1 MAKTPNTSEMEI
13 VVGVDTPVTTDLMQE
28 QLNEIAKKIKI
39 KVNAEL
45 SQNALKGIQESVS
58 KATKNVQVS
67 ITPTT
72 NQQTITRNIQQAV
85 STASKTIASNPITV
99 PVKGTLISSSST
111 FLQGEL
117 SSQDLKYINSKTQT
131 TTTDMYRLDDVGK
144 LYLSG
149 QKVVEN
155 YKQQQKAVET
165 LSQKIDTYTK
175 KIEELKSKNAS
186 LIAGSR
192 ELQQIVSKLNT
203 YPAQLQS
210 EEGLALRVK
219 RYEELQR
226 GIAKIKNTQANNS
239 NIANQ
244 EKAITQLTSKYA
256 TLQQTLQSTT
266 KVSVTRGEQSAVDKL
281 NAKIQAIGKSLAV
294 VESETKNRHLVDIST
309 LKSDIEIAE
318 REITRYKTLV
328 EQINSTVTPVAL
340 GLNATGKKVL
350 ESNPNLKASFDSAF
364 KRYQN
369 LTSNPTASFATTDIQ
384 KLISDF
390 QKLKT
395 SLQGG
400 YDDIFNSKD
409 IGSISSVYDKLEEAM
424 KKYSSA
430 KQNQLSLSA
439 KNKASIDS
447 EIQKYDTLIQTY
459 ERVIQ
464 TQGQIPAREE
474 RLSSLRQTLTANR
487 DEAVNRNRN
496 NALSVIS
503 QMSRGTSMFLNDK
516 AVNKYSTLPEV
527 QQLKQQFSDI
537 RVEYEN
543 LRNQL
548 QSGSLSAD
556 GLIQINNQLLQLRER
571 FLSVSSAGETL
582 KTKLRASSETFIDL
596 QYKIQQAQFA
606 IQKLEQNTN
615 WGFVK
620 EYGSRIS
627 QLKTQLSLMSPET
640 SSLAE
645 IEQLQ
650 RNIKIL
656 TKEAQLAGVTG
667 KGTITKIKNALSKF
681 TRWFGV
687 SWVVTT
693 IVSQVREAIVQLKEV
708 DTLLTEISKTSER
721 SAESLLEL
729 GKKSF
734 SEANKY
740 GATITGYLEGVR
752 EMSRAGFGE
761 GQSEELGRLSLL
773 AQSAGDMTADLAN
786 QYLIATNFAYGLG
799 GSVEKLNA
807 ILDAQNQITNRNAV
821 NMTEF
826 AEATKIAGNQL
837 ANSNIDIQQ
846 SSALLATGLI
856 TTQQGG
862 QEVGRAIKGI
872 IMNLQSVSGETGD
885 GDVLNEESFAKAEK
899 RLASVGVAMETVENG
914 ATHLRSAISI
924 LKDLAEVYN
933 SLPEDSPERAGIIED
948 LGGKFRGNVLSSIL
962 SNWDTYEKVLKDYE
976 NANGSAQTEADKT
989 ANSWQGVLNQLSNT
1003 WIEFINNFVT
1013 AKGMTTF
1020 IKNLQSALD
1029 TVNGLVD
1036 GFGKIPSLIA
1046 TIGAVNT
1053 FGGKG
1058 VFGYNKD
1065 TGFKTLFGI
1074 DAENGYRGIF
1084 KDIKSLF
1091 SSQAVSQVDILG
1103 ESQVLPILSRY
1114 TDEGRQAS
1122 QNFLNSLNDDT
1133 LRRYIQS
1140 LDGANA
1146 SYQDYTVFA
1155 QQAQAQQA
1163 QLNNVLSAGRARLT
1177 AIRNSIGSTI
1187 LNMGVTAAISLA
1199 VFWIQQLITL
1209 QERERKQTLELA
1221 QATRD
1226 KGEAYETEIEKIRE
1240 LQSEY
1245 QKLNSISIGAEALKT
1260 KLDELQSSFAE
1271 EGISDPEINSILDKI
1286 DLENGLYSEQISLI
1300 NQLIQKKSELYTNE
1314 NKVTY
1319 NKAQE
1324 KLLNDR
1330 QTNVGWSAMSG
1341 VINSKA
1347 QKAINEYIQK
1357 NNNGEIFYKYY
1368 NTANASGRQLK
1379 SYGSLEKRIAD
1390 FKEYLK
1396 IIDEYDP
1403 DAVDK
1408 RFYKK
1413 IQEELS
1419 SMEEEFSL
1427 FSTVVDKY
1435 KSALSEIQNMD
1446 FYSDYEQ
1453 DVQRFADITSQ
1464 LENETDTD
1472 KIKAYVQ
1479 QLQELKKAML
1489 NSVATD
1495 NLDVSAIKSQADN
1508 IDEMFSNIL
1517 DKYKVNVKTFSEAV
1531 ASVKLI
1537 PDDYQDD
1544 ISNYEKSIKTLSS
1557 AYDEMA
1563 KDKVLSSST
1572 MKDLISD
1579 GFAGA
1584 IDFDSQLQGYTLITD
1599 KAKELLKTKYETV
1612 QANMSARESTL
1623 ADTYNAEIKAIDEE
1637 ISKAKELNDLNK
1649 VADLNKQK
1657 SSLTSEYQEALRYA
1671 NSFSALNTD
1680 LNTSISKYLNNE
1692 NAEIINSTELLK
1704 TAFENLESAYS
1715 LLDTAQTE
1723 IASGTSL
1730 SSSTLK
1736 SIVETFPNLS
1746 GEVAKYQSGNLS
1758 ENILVDKL
1766 KSAYLS
1772 SVDVYRQSLSL
1783 KYESDTS
1790 FYQELLAN
1798 NAEYVSLL
1806 SDRYNIDLTNY
1817 RTVAEAKLAIEKNI
1831 IAQTKSAWQDYYS
1844 VDIDQSTGRARVN
1857 TKGNLSINSAED
1869 YKNFSGS
1876 LREQAYNSALQAVE
1890 DINKIFE
1897 KAKVNVKISPDLF
1910 DIDNNSLETYN
1921 AIKAR
1926 YEKDLSALE
1935 HSYSLGEIN
1944 VEAYYAKLAE
1954 LNNKYLK
1961 GNTQFI
1967 EDYNSNI
1974 EKLHSGISEIFEDK
1988 RKDLDHQLAMD
1999 YISEDTYYERL
2010 MALAN
2015 EYYGGKV
2022 EWLREYQSVEE
2033 EYYKHSIQSQEEYY
2047 KKQIDALEEI
2057 NNQQQSLIDLM
2068 KARIA
2073 LENAYRNKTV
2083 NTYSSERGWNYEADQ
2098 SAIQDALSDY
2108 QSKYISFTK
2117 SQLEIA
2123 EKAKDPD
2130 NNLDLVPLSDSQL
2143 EAMWGT
2149 SMDMIK
2155 NSMLTSWTQSMN
2167 DFNTSYGN
2175 NNYYNT
2181 NSTNNPVF
2189 NLSIGTVMANNPEDF
2204 ASNFDTYLNNFLAQA
2219 NLLSRNR

>member
-1 MAKTPNTSEMEI
+1 MATTPDIEI

-28 QLNEIAKKIKI
+28 QLNEIAKKLKI

-72 NQQTITRNIQQAV
+72 NQQAITKNIQQAV
-85 STASKTIASNPITV
+85 STASKTISSSPITV
-99 PVKGTLISSSST
+99 PVKGTLVSSSST

-144 LYLSG
+144 LSLSG

-210 EEGLALRVK
+210 EEGFALRVK

-226 GIAKIKNTQANNS
+226 GIAQIKNTQANNS

-266 KVSVTRGEQSAVDKL
+266 KVSATKEEQSAVDKL

-294 VESETKNRHLVDIST
+294 VESETKNKHLVDIST

-340 GLNATGKKVL
+340 GLNTTGRSVL
-350 ESNPNLKASFDSAF
+350 ENNPNLKASFDSAF

-369 LTSNPTASFATTDIQ
+369 LISNPTASFATTDIQ

-395 SLQGG
+395 SLRGG

-516 AVNKYSTLPEV
+516 AVNKYATLPEV

-548 QSGSLSAD
+548 QNGSLSAN
-556 GLIQINNQLLQLRER
+556 GLIQINNQLSQLRER

-582 KTKLRASSETFIDL
+582 KTKLRANSETFVDL

-615 WGFVK
+615 WDFVK
-620 EYGSRIS
+620 TYGSRVS

-667 KGTITKIKNALSKF
+667 ENTITKIKNALSKF

-708 DTLLTEISKTSER
+708 DTLLTEISKTSDR

-799 GSVEKLNA
+799 GSVERLNA

-821 NMTEF
+821 NMTEL

-837 ANSNIDIQQ
+837 SNSNIDIQQ

-914 ATHLRSAISI
+914 ATHLRSAIAI

-976 NANGSAQTEADKT
+976 DANGSAQTEADKT

-1020 IKNLQSALD
+1020 IKNLQEALD

-1053 FGGKG
+1053 FKG
-1058 VFGYNKD
+1058 NGIFGYNKD

-1074 DAENGYRGIF
+1074 DAENGYRGVF

-1091 SSQAVSQVDILG
+1091 SRQSISQVDILE

-1122 QNFLNSLNDDT
+1122 QNFLSSLNDNT
-1133 LRRYIQS
+1133 LRQYIQS
-1140 LDGANA
+1140 LNGASA

-1177 AIRNSIGSTI
+1177 AIGRSISSTI
-1187 LNMGVTAAISLA
+1187 LNMGLTAAISLA
-1199 VFWIQQLITL
+1199 VFGIQQLITL

-1221 QATRD
+1221 QATKD
-1226 KGEAYETEIEKIRE
+1226 KSEAYETEIEKIRE

-1245 QKLNSISIGAEALKT
+1245 QKLNSVSIGAEALKT

-1271 EGISDPEINSILDKI
+1271 EGISDPEINAILNKI

-1314 NKVTY
+1314 NKVAY

-1324 KLLNDR
+1324 KLLNDK
-1330 QTNVGWSAMSG
+1330 QTNIGWSAMSG

-1368 NTANASGRQLK
+1368 NTADAPGRQLK
-1379 SYGSLEKRIAD
+1379 SYGSLEKRITD

-1446 FYSDYEQ
+1446 FYSGYEQ
-1453 DVQRFADITSQ
+1453 DVQKFADITSQ
-1464 LENETDTD
+1464 LENETDTG
-1472 KIKAYVQ
+1472 KIKDYVQ
-1479 QLQELKKAML
+1479 QLQELKRVML

-1517 DKYKVNVKTFSEAV
+1517 NKYKTNAKTFSEAV

-1563 KDKVLSSST
+1563 NDKVLSSST

-1623 ADTYNAEIKAIDEE
+1623 TDTYNAEIQAIDKE
-1637 ISKAKELNDLNK
+1637 ISKAKELN
-1649 VADLNKQK
+1649 DLNKQK

-1680 LNTSISKYLNNE
+1680 LNTSISKYLSNE

-1723 IASGTSL
+1723 IVSGTSL

-1736 SIVETFPNLS
+1736 SIVETFPDLS

-1772 SVDVYRQSLSL
+1772 SVDAYRQSLSL
-1783 KYESDTS
+1783 KYESDSS

-1798 NAEYVSLL
+1798 NSEYVSLL
-1806 SDRYNIDLTNY
+1806 AERYDIDLTNY

-1876 LREQAYNSALQAVE
+1876 LREQAYNSALRAVE

-1944 VEAYYAKLAE
+1944 VEAYYARLAE

-2033 EYYKHSIQSQEEYY
+2033 EYYKHSIQSQEDYY

-2123 EKAKDPD
+2123 EKAKDRD
-2130 NNLDLVPLSDSQL
+2130 NNLELVPLPDSQL
-2143 EAMWGT
+2143 EAMWGA

-2181 NSTNNPVF
+2181 NATNNPVF

-2204 ASNFDTYLNNFLAQA
+2204 AGNFDTYLNNFLAQA

>member
-28 QLNEIAKKIKI
+28 QLNEIAKKLKVE
-39 KVNAEL
+39 VNAEL

-72 NQQTITRNIQQAV
+72 NQQAITKNIQQAV
-85 STASKTIASNPITV
+85 STASKTISSSPITV
-99 PVKGTLISSSST
+99 PVKGTLVSSSST
-111 FLQGEL
+111 FLDGEL
-117 SSQDLKYINSKTQT
+117 TSQDLKYIDRKTQT
-131 TTTDMYRLDDVGK
+131 TTTDMYRLDDIGE
-144 LYLSG
+144 LTLSG

-155 YKQQQKAVET
+155 YEQQQKAIET
-165 LSQKIDTYTK
+165 LSQKIDTYNK
-175 KIEELKSKNAS
+175 KIEELKSKNSS

-192 ELQQIVSKLNT
+192 KLQQIVSQLNK

-210 EEGLALRVK
+210 ESGLALRIK
-219 RYEELQR
+219 IYEKLQR
-226 GIAKIKNTQANNS
+226 GIADAKNIQTNNS
-239 NIANQ
+239 NLANQ
-244 EKAITQLTSKYA
+244 EKAVTQLTARYTA
-256 TLQQTLQSTT
+256 LQQSLQSTA
-266 KVSVTRGEQSAVDKL
+266 KISVTKGEQSAVDKL
-281 NAKIQAIGKSLAV
+281 NAKIQSIGKSLAV
-294 VESETKNRHLVDIST
+294 VESETKNKHLVDTGT
-309 LKSDIEIAE
+309 LKADVEVAE
-318 REITRYKTLV
+318 RELTKYKTLV
-328 EQINSTVTPVAL
+328 EQINSVVTPVVL
-340 GLNATGKKVL
+340 GLNTTGNKVL
-350 ESNPNLKASFDSAF
+350 EENPNLKASFDSAL

-369 LTSNPTASFATTDIQ
+369 LISNPNASFATADIQ
-384 KLISDF
+384 KLIFDF

-400 YDDIFNSKD
+400 YDEIFNSKS
-409 IGSISSVYDKLEEAM
+409 IGDVSSVYDKLEDAM
-424 KKYSSA
+424 KRHSSA
-430 KQNQLSLSA
+430 KQKQLSLSA

-459 ERVIQ
+459 KKIILLQGLIPTRETQISDLER
-464 TQGQIPAREE
+464 
-474 RLSSLRQTLTANR
+474 TLTSN
-487 DEAVNRNRN
+487 EAEALNRNRN

-527 QQLKQQFSDI
+527 QRLKQQFSDI

-548 QSGSLSAD
+548 QNGSLSAD
-556 GLIQINNQLLQLRER
+556 GLIQINNQLSQLRER
-571 FLSVSSAGETL
+571 FLSASSAGETL
-582 KTKLRASSETFIDL
+582 KTKLRASSETFTDL
-596 QYKIQQAQFA
+596 QYKIQQAQLA

-615 WGFVK
+615 WNFIK
-620 EYGSRIS
+620 TYGSRVS

-667 KGTITKIKNALSKF
+667 ENTITKIKNALSKF

-708 DTLLTEISKTSER
+708 DTLLTEISKTSDR

-799 GSVEKLNA
+799 GSVERLNA

-821 NMTEF
+821 NMTEL

-837 ANSNIDIQQ
+837 SNSNIDIQQ

-948 LGGKFRGNVLSSIL
+948 IGGKFRGNVLSSIL

-1020 IKNLQSALD
+1020 IKNLQEALD
-1029 TVNGLVD
+1029 TVNNLVD

-1053 FGGKG
+1053 FKG
-1058 VFGYNKD
+1058 NGIFGYNKD

-1074 DAENGYRGIF
+1074 DAENGYRGVF

-1103 ESQVLPILSRY
+1103 ESQVLPMLSRY

-1140 LDGANA
+1140 LNGANA

-1155 QQAQAQQA
+1155 QQAQAQQT

-1177 AIRNSIGSTI
+1177 AIKRSIGSTI
-1187 LNMGVTAAISLA
+1187 LNMGVTAAISFA
-1199 VFWIQQLITL
+1199 VFGIQQLITL

-1245 QKLNSISIGAEALKT
+1245 QKLNSVSIGAEALKT

-1271 EGISDPEINSILDKI
+1271 EGISDPEINAILDKI

-1324 KLLNDR
+1324 KLLNDK
-1330 QTNVGWSAMSG
+1330 QTNIGWSAMSG

-1368 NTANASGRQLK
+1368 NTADAPGRQLK
-1379 SYGSLEKRIAD
+1379 SYGSLEKRITD

-1435 KSALSEIQNMD
+1435 KSALREVQNMD
-1446 FYSDYEQ
+1446 FYSGYEQ
-1453 DVQRFADITSQ
+1453 DVQKFADITSQ
-1464 LENETDTD
+1464 LENETDTG
-1472 KIKAYVQ
+1472 KIKDYVQ
-1479 QLQELKKAML
+1479 QLQELKRVML

-1517 DKYKVNVKTFSEAV
+1517 NKYKTNAKTFSEAV

-1563 KDKVLSSST
+1563 NDKVLSSST

-1584 IDFDSQLQGYTLITD
+1584 IDFDSQLHGYTLITD

-1623 ADTYNAEIKAIDEE
+1623 TDTYNAEIQAIDKE

-1680 LNTSISKYLNNE
+1680 LNTSISKYLSNE

-1723 IASGTSL
+1723 IVSGTSL

-1736 SIVETFPNLS
+1736 SIVETFPDLS

-1772 SVDVYRQSLSL
+1772 SVDAYRQSLAL
-1783 KYESDTS
+1783 KYESDAN

-1798 NAEYVSLL
+1798 NFEYVSLL
-1806 SDRYNIDLTNY
+1806 EERYDIDLTNY

-1876 LREQAYNSALQAVE
+1876 LREQAYNSALRAVE

-1944 VEAYYAKLAE
+1944 VEAYYAKLSE

-2033 EYYKHSIQSQEEYY
+2033 EYYKHSIQSQEDYY

-2123 EKAKDPD
+2123 EKAKDRD
-2130 NNLDLVPLSDSQL
+2130 NNLELVPLSDSQL

-2204 ASNFDTYLNNFLAQA
+2204 ASNFDAYLNNFLAQV